1 MKGVRRTRRKI
12 LGSLCTALL
21 TALLVVGCGTAEPA
35 AADRC
40 PTVSGH
46 EMECGTVTRPL
57 LADQPDNVHDAL
69 VDGDRIAA
77 HYILSGTMRDNAVIR
92 TEIWMFGRLAPDGR
106 VLGIDQ
112 ITRTV
117 PESPGTALK

>member
-1 MKGVRRTRRKI
+1 
-12 LGSLCTALL
+12 
-21 TALLVVGCGTAEPA
+21 
-35 AADRC
+35 
-40 PTVSGH
+40 
-46 EMECGTVTRPL
+46 MECGTVTRPL